1 MAVHGMRRFA
11 EQKPVFAAALATA
24 LLSSAAL
31 ADPPQL
37 TAGPTITLPNDYD
50 FLGRP
55 TARTTQLMVSERGL
69 ALSLPDVLAA
79 PPAVSDRTVTAT
91 PFRASVLDGF
101 VVDGPASY
109 VAGSANVGFEDFNP
123 EDTTTFSSSFQY
135 SLTETVTTI
144 DTQVAGSGITA
155 IVRAG
160 GDTLGQV
167 TAATSADAQAAAL
180 SGVST
185 AGLPGR
191 ALAPVVNAGGTTET
205 ITSTTT
211 SLLTGRDSY
220 LATILIVPT
229 RYPDGHVSTILVGNI
244 GRCDQP
250 FSGCEGGL
258 VYTTS
263 PGSTHIDTA
272 FFQDLYVTTTTER
285 FITSTG
291 TVFVDIPLAGYGQA
305 HPAAQA
311 VGFELGGLFLRRL
324 LLESEGAVV
333 EEGDGGTAPF
343 TVFIEAAG
351 DAGRFGA
358 HDGFAASDYNF
369 AGVRGGIAFASDPQM
384 TLGAAFE
391 AGAWSWDSNDPLIPE
406 SADGETYKLGAFAQW
421 RPGAWRVNAALFA
434 GQQHVQGSTGAT
446 LGGPGLSAYNATVF
460 GAGVEIGHEFAMAG
474 LAVTPS
480 AGLDVLG
487 WSSPATSETGG
498 LAPLTIAAASRIQAR
513 PNIGVKLAKR
523 IALENGGTLD
533 LGASAKL
540 LWTLGDQARS
550 VTSSG
555 GTSYTVDGPT
565 NGVGAEIGM
574 NASVAVSQS
583 ASLTGAVAARFSE
596 SGNSFGGNVGF
607 KMKF

>member
-11 EQKPVFAAALATA
+11 GNKPVFAAALVSS

-37 TAGPTITLPNDYD
+37 TVGPVYTNSFGFDTATLL
-50 FLGRP
+50 LG
-55 TARTTQLMVSERGL
+55 SERNL
-69 ALSLPDVLAA
+69 AIPFTTLQALPVEYFDSAGVRGAI
-79 PPAVSDRTVTAT
+79 AVSSPTVVPSAFVPSTYIPGAFAADDGFLVNTDAVPTDTFTRTFSFTLTQSTVT
-91 PFRASVLDGF
+91 
-101 VVDGPASY
+101 
-109 VAGSANVGFEDFNP
+109 N
-123 EDTTTFSSSFQY
+123 
-135 SLTETVTTI
+135 VTT
-144 DTQVAGSGITA
+144 AGGGVTA

-160 GDTLGQV
+160 GNKLG
-167 TAATSADAQAAAL
+167 TATSATSADAQAAAL
-180 SGVST
+180 SGISIDSL
-185 AGLPGR
+185 GGR
-191 ALAPVVNAGGTTET
+191 ALTPVASTGGLTEIVTET
-205 ITSTTT
+205 
-211 SLLTGRDSY
+211 SLTQLTGRDTY
-220 LATILIVPT
+220 LAQSVTFGPDHILI
-229 RYPDGHVSTILVGNI
+229 GNL
-244 GRCDQP
+244 GRC
-250 FSGCEGGL
+250 SGANDDCEGG
-258 VYTTS
+258 TTFVLGNLLTQFDS
-263 PGSTHIDTA
+263 RT
-272 FFQDLYVTTTTER
+272 FQDLYVTTTINR
-285 FITSTG
+285 LITSTG
-291 TVFVDIPLAGYGQA
+291 TVFLDIPLAGYGNA

-311 VGFELGGLFLRRL
+311 VGFELGGVFLRRL
-324 LLESEGAVV
+324 LSESEGAVV

-351 DAGRFGA
+351 DAGRFGT
-358 HDGFAASDYNF
+358 HDGFAASDYSF
-369 AGVRGGIAFASDPQM
+369 AGLRGGIAFAIDPQM

-391 AGAWSWDSNDPLIPE
+391 AGAWSWQSNDPLIPE
-406 SADGETYKLGAFAQW
+406 SADGETYKLGAFAKW

-434 GQQHVQGSTGAT
+434 GQQHVEGATGAT
-446 LGGPGLSAYNATVF
+446 LGGAGLSSYNATVF

-487 WSSPATSETGG
+487 WSSPATVETGG
-498 LAPLTIAAASRIQAR
+498 LAPLTIAAASQIQAR
-513 PNIGVKLAKR
+513 PNIGVKLAKS

-574 NASVAVSQS
+574 NASVAVSQL